1 MKTLG
6 NRLISLTIFFVLIT
20 LSVGGCAAPTAA
32 PTAVAPA
39 PATAAPATVAPV
51 ATAAPA
57 TAAPAATAEPK
68 TLLLG
73 DIETLS
79 GASSD
84 NLKLAASG
92 SYLAQQYI
100 NKHGGIT
107 INGEVYMVKIQ
118 LEDNKGTADGAQ
130 AAVTKLVQ
138 DDHIMFITG
147 SGPPPLTAAIGTVSE
162 PAGALYA
169 SLYNNGTKAEQNPDR
184 KLTFVANPDSFAGQ
198 ISAMTYLKQLHPEVK
213 TIAYVLIDDGQIADN
228 TPQVKASAEKLG
240 LTIVGDIIGFAPP
253 TVDFMP
259 IAQQAVARGAD
270 AIMLGNGPTDYMGQ
284 MLKDVRTLGNT
295 KPVFVCSMT
304 PPQDIMKIA
313 GPDASTNFFGH
324 GISADVTIPDEPA
337 ITQEVIAMAV
347 ADPAIGRF
355 DMMMVQG
362 FDAVYTMVQAIQ
374 NAQSLDPQVVAA
386 AWAKMDSIDTV
397 IGPGKMGGL
406 ETYGINHSVYAQL
419 PILRVENNVL
429 SWGTWEPAVVL
440 P

>member
-6 NRLISLTIFFVLIT
+6 NRLISLTIFFVLIA

-39 PATAAPATVAPV
+39 PATAAPATVAPA

-57 TAAPAATAEPK
+57 TVAPVATAEPK

-73 DIETLS
+73 DIETLT

-284 MLKDVRTLGNT
+284 MLKNVRTLGNT

-374 NAQSLDPQVVAA
+374 NAQSLDPKVVAA

>member
-39 PATAAPATVAPV
+39 PATAAPAAVAPV

-240 LTIVGDIIGFAPP
+240 LTILGDIIGFAPP

-284 MLKDVRTLGNT
+284 MLKNVRTLGNT

-374 NAQSLDPQVVAA
+374 NAQSLDPQIVAA